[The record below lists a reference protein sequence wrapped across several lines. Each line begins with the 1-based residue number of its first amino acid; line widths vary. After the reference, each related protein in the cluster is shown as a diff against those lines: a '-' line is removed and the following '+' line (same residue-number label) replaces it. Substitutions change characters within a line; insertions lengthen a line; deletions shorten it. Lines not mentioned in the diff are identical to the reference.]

1 MSECEPQS
9 SLQWREALLW
19 LEKTDQDL
27 AASRILI
34 ANNLVDAA
42 AFHAQQALEKL
53 LKAMLIA
60 VAQDAPR
67 IHDIEALAERARPQ
81 WPDLL
86 PTPFPLA
93 VIGQWYI
100 SSRYPG
106 VDEAPPTAFEV
117 ADAVHSIAVLAAA
130 LKSRRPEQ

>member
-1 MSECEPQS
+1 MSADDSQT

-27 AASRILI
+27 VASRILVS
-34 ANNLVDAA
+34 NELVDAA

-67 IHDIEALAERARPQ
+67 IHDIEVLAVRARLH
-81 WPDLL
+81 WPELL
-86 PTPFPLA
+86 PAAFPLA
-93 VIGQWYI
+93 AISQWYI
-100 SSRYPG
+100 TSRYPG
-106 VDEAPPTAFEV
+106 VDETPPSHAEV
-117 ADAVHSIAVLAAA
+117 ADALQSIAALAAA
-130 LKSRRPEQ
+130 VRLRRSDQ